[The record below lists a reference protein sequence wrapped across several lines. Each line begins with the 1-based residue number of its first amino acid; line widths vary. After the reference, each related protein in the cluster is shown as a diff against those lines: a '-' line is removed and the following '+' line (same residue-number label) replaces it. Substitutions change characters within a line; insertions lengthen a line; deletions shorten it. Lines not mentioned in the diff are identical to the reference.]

1 MEEQVSSG
9 LVEQCNAVQTLLLLL
24 QKLVMMADQLNE
36 LWPK

>member
-9 LVEQCNAVQTLLLLL
+9 LVEQCNAVQRLLLLL